1 MLDQKRT
8 GMFILELRKEKGY
21 TQKQLADRI
30 GVSDKAISR
39 WETGRGLPD
48 TSIMPALC
56 EALSIS
62 VNELL
67 SGERLSLEDYSG
79 KAEEIMVDFMK
90 NKEDMLSEKRKD
102 RRGILIGFALIILM
116 IAFSMLNIGASLVYY
131 LDIPSA
137 MYVVGIM
144 YFALIGAGY
153 VRMFHKAFGVVF
165 SRKKLSSDE
174 CELLVPQMEDA
185 LGFATRMALI
195 GGGLASA
202 LGYILIMAKLYNSEV
217 LGPNLAVNGLPVFYA
232 ILVALFL
239 QIVKARIHR
248 MR

>member
-90 NKEDMLSEKRKD
+90 NKEDMLSENRKD

-116 IAFSMLNIGASLVYY
+116 IAFSMLNIGASL
-131 LDIPSA
+131 
-137 MYVVGIM
+137 
-144 YFALIGAGY
+144 
-153 VRMFHKAFGVVF
+153 
-165 SRKKLSSDE
+165 
-174 CELLVPQMEDA
+174 
-185 LGFATRMALI
+185 
-195 GGGLASA
+195 
-202 LGYILIMAKLYNSEV
+202 
-217 LGPNLAVNGLPVFYA
+217 
-232 ILVALFL
+232 
-239 QIVKARIHR
+239 
-248 MR
+248 